1 MLFSDT
7 DIEGPLW
14 EKSLE
19 VVQSSTTSHGGMNCH
34 DLVIALS
41 LRDQSIR
48 KVLGVRQIIWSA
60 LELISGC
67 GVKLD
72 NTYWIPS

>member
-19 VVQSSTTSHGGMNCH
+19 VVQSSTTSHCGMNCH

-60 LELISGC
+60 LELISSC